1 VKGKSREYRE
11 QQGKQGIIMFED
23 RKGYERLVVWQNAY
37 KLRRL
42 VYEITRKFS
51 KIEMRRV
58 SQMRDAA
65 RSVKQNIQEGYGN
78 SSIKKYMVYLG
89 ISHDS
94 ASELSGDIRD
104 SFDDGLISEDEFRE
118 LDSLTGKTIF
128 LLKKQLQSLHKMA
141 ECGTWVSYVT
151 GK

>member
-1 VKGKSREYRE
+1 MY
-11 QQGKQGIIMFED
+11 ED
-23 RKGYERLVVWQNAY
+23 KIGYERLVAWQNAY
-37 KLRRL
+37 KLRRM
-42 VYEITRKFS
+42 VFEVSKKFS

-78 SSIKKYMVYLG
+78 KSIKKYMFYLG

-104 SFDDGLISEDEFRE
+104 CLDDGLISDEEFKR
-118 LDSLTGKTIF
+118 LDSLTGKTIY
-128 LLKKQLQSLHKMA
+128 LLKKHIQSLHKMA
-141 ECGTWVSYVT
+141 KDGVWVSFVT
-151 GK
+151 GKRGK